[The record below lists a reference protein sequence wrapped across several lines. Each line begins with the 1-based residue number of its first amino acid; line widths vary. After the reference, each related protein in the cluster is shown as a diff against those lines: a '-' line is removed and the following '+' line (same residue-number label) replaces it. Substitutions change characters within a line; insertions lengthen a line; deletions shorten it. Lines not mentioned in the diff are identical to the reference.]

1 MKSDNTLFYCLG
13 VIVVFIIISV
23 CKKNGSNKTAATN
36 QTKTNT
42 PEPTEPRVPD
52 ISKNEQPVPDAP
64 TPSQPQN
71 TTGNGGLAGNV
82 LNQNQNQNHS
92 SGGGRRYTS

>member
-23 CKKNGSNKTAATN
+23 CKNDSNKTAATN
-36 QTKTNT
+36 QIKNDT

-52 ISKNEQPVPDAP
+52 ISKNELPVPDTP

-71 TTGNGGLAGNV
+71 TTGSGGLAGSV
-82 LNQNQNQNHS
+82 LNQNHS